1 MELQITLQC
10 WVNAA
15 AWKLCGTDYSVQPL
29 ENIPGFQLTKTMLP
43 PHDIWLGVSFSLPFL
58 SSLPVLH
65 NLLDSLCCVLIPH
78 VKRKKTLY
86 SLFFF
91 CLEFC
96 ERKAYRT
103 LEGRERERN
112 FHQQYAHYSIQV
124 KVQME
129 NIPIAT
135 CSQEVVRRRKKQLS
149 GAMIYL

>member
-1 MELQITLQC
+1 MVVSYLLIDFQDF
-10 WVNAA
+10 VNLSAS
-15 AWKLCGTDYSVQPL
+15 CDP
-29 ENIPGFQLTKTMLP
+29 
-43 PHDIWLGVSFSLPFL
+43 LPFL
-58 SSLPVLH
+58 SSLPGLH
-65 NLLDSLCCVLIPH
+65 SLLDSLCCVLIPH